1 MSYIMGMS
9 NKSLQISMIMIMIYI
24 LDKSRD
30 YDNYI
35 NWCDKDDDGD
45 DDNDDDIGGVGWV

>member
-1 MSYIMGMS
+1 MGMS

-45 DDNDDDIGGVGWV
+45 NDNDDDIGGVGWV